1 MVDTQEDIE
10 RRVNDWWRGLG
21 EISSNG
27 RTPPLFDTDSTRPLL
42 YRFNIVLQVLLERAD
57 T

>member
-1 MVDTQEDIE
+1 M
-10 RRVNDWWRGLG
+10 G